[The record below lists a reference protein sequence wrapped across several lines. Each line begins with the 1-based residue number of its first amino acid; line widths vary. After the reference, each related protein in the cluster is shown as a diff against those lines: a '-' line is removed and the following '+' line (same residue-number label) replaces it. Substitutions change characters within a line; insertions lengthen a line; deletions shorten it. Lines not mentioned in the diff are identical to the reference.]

1 MPQYSNN
8 LVTQELFLKNHLSQH
23 KLPKHVAIIMD
34 GNGRWATLKGLPRWE
49 GHREGVKRVKE
60 ITEASAELGIE
71 VLSLYAFSTENWS
84 RPPEEIE
91 LLMMLLEEYLERE
104 LPTMMEHNIRLS
116 AMGRLFRLPESTQ
129 KKLQETIEKTSKN
142 TGMILN
148 LALSYGGQAE
158 ITDACAKIAKE
169 VKEGTL
175 RIDEIDESTVKAHL
189 YCPELPEVDL
199 LIRTS
204 GEIRLSNFMLWQN
217 AYAEFYFTP
226 VLWPD
231 FRKGDL
237 IKAILEYQSR
247 ERRFGGV

>member
-1 MPQYSNN
+1 M
-8 LVTQELFLKNHLSQH
+8 KNHLSQH

-169 VKEGTL
+169 VKEGRL
-175 RIDEIDESTVKAHL
+175 RIDEIDENTVKAHL
-189 YCPELPEVDL
+189 YRPELPEVDL

>member
-1 MPQYSNN
+1 VQ
-8 LVTQELFLKNHLSQH
+8 QHLSQQRI
-23 KLPKHVAIIMD
+23 PKHIAIIMD

-49 GHREGVKRVKE
+49 GHKEGVKRVRE
-60 ITEASAELGIE
+60 ITEAAAELGIE
-71 VLSLYAFSTENWS
+71 VLSLYAFSTENWN
-84 RPPEEIE
+84 RPPKEIE

-104 LPTMMEHNIRLS
+104 LPTMMEQNIRLS
-116 AMGRLFRLPESTQ
+116 AMGRLHRLPESTQ
-129 KKLQETIEKTSKN
+129 KKLKETISKTQNN

-158 ITDACAKIAKE
+158 LTDACTKIAKK
-169 VKEGTL
+169 VQKGIL
-175 RIDEIDESTVKAHL
+175 SPDEIDEDTIKAHL
-189 YCPELPEVDL
+189 YCPELPDVDL

>member
-1 MPQYSNN
+1 M
-8 LVTQELFLKNHLSQH
+8 KNHLAQNR
-23 KLPKHVAIIMD
+23 LPAHVAIIMD

-60 ITEASAELGIE
+60 ITEAAAELGIE
-71 VLSLYAFSTENWS
+71 VLSLYAFSTENWN
-84 RPPEEIE
+84 RPPEEVE

-104 LPTMMEHNIRLS
+104 LPTMMKQNIRLS
-116 AMGRLFRLPESTQ
+116 AMGRLQRLPASTR
-129 KKLQETIEKTSKN
+129 KKLEDTIEETSKN
-142 TGMILN
+142 TGMVLN

-158 ITDACAKIAKE
+158 ITDACREIARQ
-169 VKEGTL
+169 VAEG
-175 RIDEIDESTVKAHL
+175 RISPEEIDENTVKAHL
-189 YCPELPEVDL
+189 YCPQLPEVDL

-237 IKAILEYQSR
+237 VKALLEYQSR

>member
-1 MPQYSNN
+1 M
-8 LVTQELFLKNHLSQH
+8 KNHLSQS

-60 ITEASAELGIE
+60 ITEAAAELGIE
-71 VLSLYAFSTENWS
+71 VLSLYAFSTENWN
-84 RPPEEIE
+84 RPPEEVE
-91 LLMMLLEEYLERE
+91 LLMLLLEEYLEKE
-104 LPTMMEHNIRLS
+104 LPTMMEQNIRLS
-116 AMGRLFRLPESTQ
+116 AMGRLGRLPDSTR
-129 KKLQETIEKTSKN
+129 KKLMDTIATTSAN
-142 TGMILN
+142 TGMVLN

-158 ITDACAKIAKE
+158 ITDACARIAKE
-169 VKEGTL
+169 VKEGRL
-175 RIDEIDESTVKAHL
+175 SPEEIDETTIKSHL
-189 YCPELPEVDL
+189 YCPELPDVDL

-204 GEIRLSNFMLWQN
+204 GEIRISNFMLWQN

-237 IKAILEYQSR
+237 IKALLEFQSR
-247 ERRFGGV
+247 ERRFGGI